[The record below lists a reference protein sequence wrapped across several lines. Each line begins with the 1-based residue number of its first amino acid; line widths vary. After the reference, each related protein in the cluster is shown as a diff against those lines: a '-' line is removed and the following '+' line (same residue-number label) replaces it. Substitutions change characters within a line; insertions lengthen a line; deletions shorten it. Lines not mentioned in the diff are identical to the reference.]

1 MDPLVPLPN
10 INLTNLTK
18 VYSFSALIVV
28 LVILAGV
35 AINMTIGENGIITRA
50 AAVITKGTTM

>member
-28 LVILAGV
+28 LVIFSAFFSATETALTCCNRVRIKVKA
-35 AINMTIGENGIITRA
+35 ENGS
-50 AAVITKGTTM
+50 